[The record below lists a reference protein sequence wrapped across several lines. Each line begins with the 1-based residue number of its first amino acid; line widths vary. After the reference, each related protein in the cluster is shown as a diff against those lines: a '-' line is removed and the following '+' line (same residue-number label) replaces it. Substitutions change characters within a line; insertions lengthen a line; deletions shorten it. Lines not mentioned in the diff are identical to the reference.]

1 MFFMSSGCEISA
13 MSEYSEISYNS
24 TISETLLFKI
34 INKNLT
40 ILWSIIFTIR
50 FILSLILETPLYN
63 VSYIFIILGII
74 ISWIYLKLKLN
85 IKD

>member
-1 MFFMSSGCEISA
+1 MSSGCEISA